1 MAKMQ
6 RQQKQTEDVESRYK
20 IILEAVDHHRVHI
33 IMTERIGFEQ
43 RETPVRHSHSEMG
56 EVINDEREHDEPA
69 HHHVTRGERCLH
81 VLPVQV
87 RVRPGTPVLHRQM
100 DRHPDVN
107 NDGGEQEQTDYPKQR
122 TKITQMLRV
131 TIDPIRSYKNLQIP
145 EQMSDDKKDQND
157 AGNRDDHFLS
167 NRRAIKGP

>member
-56 EVINDEREHDEPA
+56 EVINDEREHDETA
-69 HHHVTRGERCLH
+69 HQHVARRKCCLH
-81 VLPVQV
+81 IVPVDV
-87 RVRPGTPVLHRQM
+87 GGWPGTPVLHRQM
-100 DRHPDVN
+100 DCHPDVN
-107 NDGGEQEQTDYPKQR
+107 NDSGEQEQTDYPKQR
-122 TKITQMLRV
+122 TKITQVLRV

-145 EQMSDDKKDQND
+145 E
-157 AGNRDDHFLS
+157 
-167 NRRAIKGP
+167 